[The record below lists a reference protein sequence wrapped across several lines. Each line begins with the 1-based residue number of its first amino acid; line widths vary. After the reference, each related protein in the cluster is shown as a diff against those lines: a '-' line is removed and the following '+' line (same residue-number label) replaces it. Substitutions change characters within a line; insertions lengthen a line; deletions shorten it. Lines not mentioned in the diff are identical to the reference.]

1 MEVHYTSLKV
11 LPKSPFLKPVK
22 SLELAI
28 SLLEVKETEKHIE
41 WPLGRQSVKFRVWET
56 IR

>member
-1 MEVHYTSLKV
+1 MEVHYTALKV
-11 LPKSPFLKPVK
+11 LPKNPFLKPIK
-22 SLELAI
+22 SLELVI

-41 WPLGRQSVKFRVWET
+41 WPLGMQSVKLRVWET